1 MVEVSVHLTPLS
13 THRRLPTQGPSFPYG
28 RPAPV
33 YGCRYRDWVGF
44 HVGRQSQLRM
54 MAPLARA
61 YELSVP
67 ERPVDGGLFGPRS
80 LVWRVH
86 RDRTFPLAG
95 MRSLMVQALHPLAMA
110 GVADH
115 SDWRRDPFGRLAAT
129 SGYVLT
135 VTYGDSVAAN
145 AAAARVRAVHRHV
158 RGTDGVT
165 GLGYSAEDPDLLL
178 WVHAGM
184 VDSIVHVVQRYGR
197 GLDAAEAD
205 RYVTEMVPFAE
216 MVGVPA
222 EQVPTSVQA
231 LREYI
236 ESVDLRQATP
246 AARDA
251 IGFVLDP
258 PDLSDDL
265 RELWRDLGQVAI
277 GSLPVWARSMYGFAE
292 PPSGAM
298 EREPVR
304 QLIGAIDL
312 AFESLPGVLEARER
326 IDLRMRG

>member
-1 MVEVSVHLTPLS
+1 MSSEVDRES
-13 THRRLPTQGPSFPYG
+13 RLEI
-28 RPAPV
+28 
-33 YGCRYRDWVGF
+33 
-44 HVGRQSQLRM
+44 

-61 YELSVP
+61 YERSVP
-67 ERPVDGGLFGPRS
+67 ERPADAGLFGPRS

-95 MRSLMVQALHPLAMA
+95 MRSLMIQALHPLAMA

-135 VTYGDSVAAN
+135 VTYGDTAAAN
-145 AAAARVRAVHRHV
+145 AAAARVRAVHTHV

-165 GLGYSAEDPDLLL
+165 GLAYSAEDPDLLL

-205 RYVTEMVPFAE
+205 RYVAEMVPFAE
-216 MVGVPA
+216 IVGVPA
-222 EQVPTSVQA
+222 ERVPASVNA
-231 LREYI
+231 LRTYI

-251 IGFVLDP
+251 IGVVLDP
-258 PDLSDDL
+258 PTLAADL
-265 RELWRDLGQVAI
+265 RDLWHDLGQVAI
-277 GSLPVWARSMYGFAE
+277 GTLPGWAREMYGFAE
-292 PPSGAM
+292 PSAESM

-304 QLIGAIDL
+304 QLIGAVDL
-312 AFESLPGVLEARER
+312 MFESLPGVLEARER
-326 IDLRMRG
+326 IELRTRA